1 MEGVTFS
8 VRAEKG
14 QVVPWSYRFLGRG
27 SGLFLETWLGCGK
40 PSLQKVGHD
49 LGVGRMETGNRAA
62 VLNLENCFVGDKM
75 GGSFQNTLM
84 DWRVAR

>member
-1 MEGVTFS
+1 M
-8 VRAEKG
+8 
-14 QVVPWSYRFLGRG
+14 G
-27 SGLFLETWLGCGK
+27 SPDYG
-40 PSLQKVGHD
+40 LQKVGHD

-84 DWRVAR
+84 DWRVAQ